1 MLSTNAHETFWDVRL
16 ISTLRTQDLD
26 LGLIMTNEIWM
37 LTYNSGIFSTK
48 LMVAYFYGMMLLM
61 ILVNIGFGLSE
72 QWYARQQSWQN
83 FTLATMY
90 NCKIFAVIVSITTI
104 CSYSNFSHSIW
115 QRPAPKQ
122 LRARLTRTLSNSGAR
137 QNRQVL
143 PGWAECSERERRK
156 TSFGEFSERTNN
168 Q

>member
-72 QWYARQQSWQN
+72 Q
-83 FTLATMY
+83 
-90 NCKIFAVIVSITTI
+90 
-104 CSYSNFSHSIW
+104 
-115 QRPAPKQ
+115 
-122 LRARLTRTLSNSGAR
+122 
-137 QNRQVL
+137 
-143 PGWAECSERERRK
+143 
-156 TSFGEFSERTNN
+156 
-168 Q
+168 